1 MKLRL
6 RLSTRLISSVILI
19 EAVMLSALVLNS
31 VRLISSSH
39 YELLENSIH
48 EESRLLA
55 ASLSP
60 GLAASD
66 RAVIRDVLDLLKDK
80 PELVYVQI
88 FDRRGKL
95 IDAMGRRPESVI
107 EGQIIEAEQDV
118 ELYGQ
123 QLGTLK
129 LGFSTEIVRNIT
141 AKTRTQNTL
150 IAVLEL
156 ILSVIATIFIGLL
169 ITRNLRKLEEGAEA
183 LSRGEHDHRIDID
196 SHDEIGDV
204 ARSFNDMAQY
214 LSDSRKA
221 LEGKNLELTQQAEQL
236 NTLLNGVNA
245 AIMEADPS
253 ARHFSFVSQGATDML
268 GYPQEAWLE
277 EDFLFEHMHS
287 EDRPMLE
294 KQLHNQPQENADVTM
309 DFRMRPRFGGYI
321 WVRCIAS
328 IDEDAQGTPRMRGLL
343 MDITEQMRNAEH
355 ILYLAEHDTLTGLY
369 NRHRFQK
376 ALNAQTLMAERY
388 AQPGALLFLDLDQFK
403 YINDT
408 QGHQAGD
415 ALLQNVAQSMKAT
428 LRESDIIG
436 RLGGDEFGIVLPYT
450 AMEDACVVANNLLT
464 KIKNIRVQGE
474 NRPLQVTGSIGIV
487 EFPKFGNSATE
498 LLAKADIAMYN
509 AKKRG
514 KNHYKQFD
522 ESDHATA
529 GMQEKVQ
536 WEERINWALEHNGFV
551 LHYQPVYQLS
561 DMSIQHYEVLLRLLG
576 EDDQLIYPGEFLS
589 VAERF
594 GAIRDIDFWV
604 LEHSIATQGQSNKAG
619 TPAKLAINLSGRHF
633 GDAALLDWIRECIS
647 DYEADPAGLVFEIT
661 ETAAME
667 NFTKAVEFAHEL
679 HSLGCKLA
687 LDDFGV
693 GYSSFHYLKNF
704 PVDMLKIDGSFI
716 RKLDQDHF
724 DQVFVKAIS
733 ELSKGLGI
741 KTVAEFVETADVLGA
756 LEQLDIDMAQG
767 FHLARPRATLPQE
780 HLKLSRH
787 I

>member
-60 GLAASD
+60 GLAAND
-66 RAVIRDVLDLLKDK
+66 RAVIKDVLDLLKGK
-80 PELVYVQI
+80 PELVYVQVL
-88 FDRRGKL
+88 DRRGEL
-95 IDAMGRRPESVI
+95 IDTMGRRPEPII
-107 EGQIIEAEQDV
+107 EGQIIEAEQEV

-129 LGFSTEIVRNIT
+129 LGFSTEIVRSIT

-150 IAVLEL
+150 IAILEL
-156 ILSVIATIFIGLL
+156 ILSIIATIFIGLL

-183 LSRGEHDHRIDID
+183 LSRGELDHRIAIQ
-196 SHDEIGDV
+196 SQDEIGDV

-214 LSDSRKA
+214 LSDSRSA
-221 LEGKNLELTQQAEQL
+221 LEGKNRELTQQTEQL
-236 NTLLNGVNA
+236 NTLLNGVDA
-245 AIMEADPS
+245 AIMEADPTG
-253 ARHFSFVSQGATDML
+253 RHFSYVSQGATDML
-268 GYPQEAWLE
+268 GYPLEAWLE
-277 EDFLFEHMHS
+277 DDFLFEHMHG

-294 KQLHNQPQENADVTM
+294 KQLHNQQDKGDFTA

-321 WVRCIAS
+321 WVRCIAR
-328 IDEDAQGTPRMRGLL
+328 IDEDAQGAPRMRGLL

-388 AQPGALLFLDLDQFK
+388 AQPGALLFIDLDQFK

-436 RLGGDEFGIVLPYT
+436 RLGGDEFGIILPQT
-450 AMEDACVVANNLLT
+450 AMNDACMVANNLLA
-464 KIKNIRVQGE
+464 KIKGIRIQGE

-487 EFPKFGNSATE
+487 EFPKFGTSATE

-514 KNHYKQFD
+514 RNHFKQFD

-551 LHYQPVYQLS
+551 LHYQPVFQLS
-561 DMSIQHYEVLLRLLG
+561 DMSIQHHEVLLRLQG
-576 EDDQLIYPGEFLS
+576 EDGKLIYPGEFLG

-594 GAIRDIDFWV
+594 GSIRDIDFWV
-604 LEHSIATQGQSNKAG
+604 LEHSIAAQGQANKTG
-619 TPAKLAINLSGRHF
+619 TPARLAVNLSGRHF
-633 GDAALLDWIRECIS
+633 GDAALLDWIRECMH
-647 DYEADPAGLVFEIT
+647 DYEADPACLVFEIT

-667 NFTKAVEFAHEL
+667 NFAKAVEFAHEL

-716 RKLDQDHF
+716 RRLDQDQF

-741 KTVAEFVETADVLGA
+741 KTVAEFVESAAVITALD
-756 LEQLDIDMAQG
+756 QLDIDMAQG
-767 FHLARPRATLPQE
+767 FHLARPQAALLHEQTCLE
-780 HLKLSRH
+780 SR